1 MRAWK
6 ATGVKSIAPQFTP
19 GLGAAVVRASAAL
32 LAGKPLYR
40 SYFSSPPAI
49 AQADLDKFFRP
60 DLNDAYWLPSTLPEA
75 TLKETFK
82 R

>member
-1 MRAWK
+1 M
-6 ATGVKSIAPQFTP
+6 
-19 GLGAAVVRASAAL
+19 VRASAAL